1 MSTIPSWTDLD
12 WIRSGCMAVTAA
24 MAVTPSHLDIILAT
38 IGKRL
43 LRPAL
48 CEEDDAEDE
57 EQRPKRRRVR

>member
-1 MSTIPSWTDLD
+1 MSSWTDLD

-24 MAVTPSHLDIILAT
+24 MAVTPSQLDIILGT

-48 CEEDDAEDE
+48 SVCEEDHAEDE
-57 EQRPKRRRVR
+57 EQRPKRRRVH